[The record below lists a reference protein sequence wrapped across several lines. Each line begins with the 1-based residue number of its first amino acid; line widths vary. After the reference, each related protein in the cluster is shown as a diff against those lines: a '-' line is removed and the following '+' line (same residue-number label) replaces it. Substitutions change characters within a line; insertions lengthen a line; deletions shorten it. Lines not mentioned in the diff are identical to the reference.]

1 MTEQAISQ
9 AAGVAGRTR
18 PAPTRLRRVYKL
30 LQTQIVFIL
39 LVGLI
44 LVASLLS
51 DVFLTT
57 DNLLNIV
64 RAVSVLGIVALG
76 QTVLLITANFDMSVS
91 MVVPFA
97 GMLAIGVQRAGGNLW
112 LSLAAA
118 LVGGLIVGVINGTLV
133 VRTKANPFLITLGMQ
148 TLVYAVSLIITQAKT
163 WYGTIPDYN
172 TIGRGNLLIGGD
184 TAWLRLPYSVILFIG
199 LAIAL
204 EFVLRRT
211 VWGKYLFALGYNEEA
226 TILSGINTARI
237 KLAAFVFC
245 GACAATAGI
254 VMSSRL
260 NSTNASG
267 AVGMDFESLIAS
279 VLGGTSLFGGS
290 GSALRTVAGVLVLGV
305 LNNLLVLMAVP
316 YEAQLAVKG
325 AVFLGVVWIDGM
337 ARRQPS

>member
-1 MTEQAISQ
+1 MTEHVVPQASGAVASRRMTS
-9 AAGVAGRTR
+9 AARW
-18 PAPTRLRRVYKL
+18 RRAYKL

-39 LVGLI
+39 LIGLV
-44 LVASLLS
+44 LAASLLS
-51 DVFLTT
+51 NVFMTT
-57 DNLLNIV
+57 DNLVNIV

-76 QTVLLITANFDMSVS
+76 QTVLLITGNFDMSVA

-97 GMLAIGVQRAGGNLW
+97 GMLAIGVQRAGGDLW

-118 LVGGLIVGVINGTLV
+118 MIGGLVVGFVNGTLV
-133 VRTKANPFLITLGMQ
+133 VRTKANPFLITLGTQ
-148 TLVYAVSLIITQAKT
+148 TLVYAGSLIITQAKT
-163 WYGTIPDYN
+163 WYGTIPAYN
-172 TIGRGNLLIGGD
+172 VIGRGNLAVGASGFNI
-184 TAWLRLPYSVILFIG
+184 PYSVLLFLG

-204 EFVLRRT
+204 EWVLRRT
-211 VWGKYLFALGYNEEA
+211 IWGKYLFSLGYNEEA
-226 TILSGINTARI
+226 TILSGVNTSRI

-245 GACAATAGI
+245 GACASIAGI

-325 AVFLGVVWIDGM
+325 AVFLAVVWIDGM
-337 ARRQPS
+337 ARRSPS